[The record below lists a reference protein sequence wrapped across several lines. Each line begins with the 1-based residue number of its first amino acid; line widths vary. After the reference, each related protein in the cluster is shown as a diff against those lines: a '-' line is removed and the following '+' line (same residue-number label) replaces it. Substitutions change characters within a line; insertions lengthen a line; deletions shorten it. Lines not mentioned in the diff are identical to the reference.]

1 LLEIG
6 RFRSAAAFFET
17 VRWRRRSGVQLSSFT
32 IAISTHR
39 PGADNIVSS
48 GRPAFDAL
56 HQMRG
61 KVELA
66 KFQLCAKMDPFEE
79 AQYP

>member
-1 LLEIG
+1 MVVL
-6 RFRSAAAFFET
+6 
-17 VRWRRRSGVQLSSFT
+17 T
-32 IAISTHR
+32 IAISTNR
-39 PGADNIVSS
+39 PGADNIGSS

-66 KFQLCAKMDPFEE
+66 KFQLCAKMDRFEE

>member
-1 LLEIG
+1 LL
-6 RFRSAAAFFET
+6 AAP
-17 VRWRRRSGVQLSSFT
+17 VWSSIVVLT

-39 PGADNIVSS
+39 PGADNIGSS

-66 KFQLCAKMDPFEE
+66 KFQLCAKMDRFKE